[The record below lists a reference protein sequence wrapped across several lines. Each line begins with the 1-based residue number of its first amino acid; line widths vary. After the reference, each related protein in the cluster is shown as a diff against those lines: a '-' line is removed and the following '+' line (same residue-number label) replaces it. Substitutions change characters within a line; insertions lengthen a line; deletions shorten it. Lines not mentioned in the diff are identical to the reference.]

1 MKINKENV
9 EKMRAAIDIF
19 DAEVENL
26 KTLENLYEF
35 ISSHRGKVLTITDNY
50 RSEFINLPPDVAIQL
65 ENEIKGKITFK
76 KQELGL

>member
-26 KTLENLYEF
+26 KILENLYEF
-35 ISSHRGKVLTITDNY
+35 
-50 RSEFINLPPDVAIQL
+50 DVAKAVSKL
-65 ENEIKGKITFK
+65 WKNKNENEIF
-76 KQELGL
+76 